1 MKDLALYE
9 AGMLDEAYARAT
21 RAKISDKHTLNV
33 SDYDPD
39 GFESLEE

>member
-1 MKDLALYE
+1 MEDMDLYE
-9 AGMLDEAYARAT
+9 AGILDEAYAHAT
-21 RAKISDKHTLNV
+21 RARISDKHTLNV